1 MTPKTT
7 PSLKSIILV
16 SIVLCA
22 LTGCSIKS
30 AVPEFEYPE
39 PKDTK
44 TWPKLVS
51 TAQLE
56 QTDEER
62 IDDAIKQIE
71 GLEAQTP

>member
-1 MTPKTT
+1 MTPA
-7 PSLKSIILV
+7 LKSIILA

-22 LTGCSIKS
+22 LAGCSIKS

-39 PKDTK
+39 AKNTK

-56 QTDEER
+56 QTDAAR

-71 GLEAQTP
+71 DLEAQTP